1 MLPPDRVIDSLG
13 KCAHVEYDV
22 GFVLDTSGSMQPKDW
37 DIEKKFVKD
46 LVKGLKMSP
55 SGGHAAVTLFS
66 STANLEIKFSDHT
79 NFNSFEAAVD
89 GLPKANGGT
98 RMDTGMYVALEQM
111 FNTSNGMRPSAA
123 KSVLLITDG
132 QNGVPNWQD
141 PVRNQYRARKIK
153 IVVIGAGNVNK
164 AELKRLVID
173 HQEDLHIAS
182 SMEALKM
189 GTLFKDVGEGL
200 CDGMTN
206 FIS

>member
-1 MLPPDRVIDSLG
+1 M
-13 KCAHVEYDV
+13 
-22 GFVLDTSGSMQPKDW
+22 LDTSGSMQPKDW

-46 LVKGLKMSP
+46 LVKELKMSP

-66 STANLEIKFSDHT
+66 SDAKLHIKFSDHT
-79 NFNSFEAAVD
+79 SFNSFEAAVD

-98 RMDTGMYVALEQM
+98 RMDTGMNVALEQM
-111 FNTSNGMRPSAA
+111 FNPSNGMRPNAA

-141 PVRNQYRARKIK
+141 NVRAKFKARKIK

-173 HQEDLHIAS
+173 HQEDLHVAS

-189 GTLFKDVGEGL
+189 GKLFKDVGEGL

-206 FIS
+206 LISKRSFGRFFIIFINEK